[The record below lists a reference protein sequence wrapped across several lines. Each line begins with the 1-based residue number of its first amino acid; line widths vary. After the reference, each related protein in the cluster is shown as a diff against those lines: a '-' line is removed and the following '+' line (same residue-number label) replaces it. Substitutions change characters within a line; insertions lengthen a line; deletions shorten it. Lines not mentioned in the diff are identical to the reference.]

1 MWPQEGSECPLSCN
15 VFSERLRLYRVSWGC
30 EKPLLTKAARALW
43 RDEKKTQQSLRGPWL
58 LQSVAVTVSK
68 PQLHEKVSSEDLAV
82 AGHVPLPAFFWAA
95 CSMWKMD
102 MEKCSEN
109 ITMEIPPWSLNPVPN
124 HHRPQSITFLNF
136 NVFLCKWARDLCS
149 KLTDRLYLCFP
160 VHSNFKFPCLIY
172 NLPIQK
178 IIIST
183 KNHLL
188 APQDDVC

>member
-1 MWPQEGSECPLSCN
+1 MIWCSVGHWFPMWPQEGSECPLSCN
-15 VFSERLRLYRVSWGC
+15 VFSERLRLYRMSWGC
-30 EKPLLTKAARALW
+30 EKPLLTKAARALLKGW
-43 RDEKKTQQSLRGPWL
+43 EKNPTEPKRPLAATVCSCY
-58 LQSVAVTVSK
+58 TVSK

-160 VHSNFKFPCLIY
+160 VHSNFKF
-172 NLPIQK
+172 
-178 IIIST
+178 
-183 KNHLL
+183 H
-188 APQDDVC
+188 V